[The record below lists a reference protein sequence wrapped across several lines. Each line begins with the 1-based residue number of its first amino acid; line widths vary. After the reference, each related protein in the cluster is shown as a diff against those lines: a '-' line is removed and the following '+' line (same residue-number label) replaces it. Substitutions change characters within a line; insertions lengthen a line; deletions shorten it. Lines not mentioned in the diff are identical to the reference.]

1 MTGTQACNVHDAR
14 RMPLY
19 LLNNILGGPGMNAK
33 LNLALR
39 EHHGLVY
46 TVESNLTSYS
56 DLGYWSIYYGCD
68 VHDIERCRRLVHR
81 ELQHFIDRPLSP
93 SQLRAAKKQ
102 IKGQIGV
109 ACDNRENFALDF
121 GKSYLHYGW
130 LKNIQHL
137 YEQIDE
143 ITSQQIQE
151 VAQEYFADER
161 LFTLIYQ

>member
-1 MTGTQACNVHDAR
+1 
-14 RMPLY
+14 
-19 LLNNILGGPGMNAK
+19 MNAK

-46 TVESNLTSYS
+46 TVESNLTTYS

-81 ELQHFIDRPLSP
+81 ELQHFIDRSLSP

-121 GKSYLHYGW
+121 GKSFLHYGW
-130 LKNIQHL
+130 EKNVDRL
-137 YEQIDE
+137 YEQVDA
-143 ITSQQIQE
+143 ITADQIQA
-151 VAQEYFADER
+151 VAQELFDKDR
-161 LFTLIYQ
+161 LTTLIFK